1 MYYKVIRLM
10 VCILQTH
17 KMLDP
22 LTRHSNII
30 SPYLSNSVERH
41 RQPLAMTT
49 DVRDAFN
56 LVSGIHEPRLSQS
69 GLMG

>member
-1 MYYKVIRLM
+1 MYYKVIQLM

-22 LTRHSNII
+22 LPLQTNQIC
-30 SPYLSNSVERH
+30 PDLSNSVGRH
-41 RQPLAMTT
+41 RQPLATMTT

-56 LVSGIHEPRLSQS
+56 LVAGIH
-69 GLMG
+69 